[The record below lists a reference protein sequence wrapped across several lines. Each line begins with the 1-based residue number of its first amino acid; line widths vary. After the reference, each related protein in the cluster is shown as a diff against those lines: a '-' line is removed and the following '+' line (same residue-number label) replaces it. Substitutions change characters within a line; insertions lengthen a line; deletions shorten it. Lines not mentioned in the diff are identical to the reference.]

1 MKFDRSPPL
10 GAEVAQGLAALK
22 REGGSVLVVGTGSDA
37 QGDVCGRFL
46 KGDDDRVFVDTD
58 STVRD
63 DEETAETVIERPFS
77 TRSSAAGSA
86 QPGAAPGVRPLVS
99 DLETAMRETA
109 TGDAVQVCFDSLR
122 PFVDTTDDC
131 RHVRSTVAQD
141 WRGLRVFGFVP
152 TGSGRRVDGT
162 DTDPEI
168 LSQVSACANGGSSQ
182 ETPAELVDGVQHIPW
197 DVVHLLFDTCRWLLI
212 LSAAGA

>member
-1 MKFDRSPPL
+1 MKFDRNLPL
-10 GAEVAQGLAALK
+10 DAEVAQGLAALK

-37 QGDVCGRFL
+37 QGDICGRFL
-46 KGDDDRVFVDTD
+46 AGDDDRVFVDTD
-58 STVRD
+58 STVRN

-122 PFVDTTDDC
+122 PFVDTTD
-131 RHVRSTVAQD
+131 
-141 WRGLRVFGFVP
+141 VP
-152 TGSGRRVDGT
+152 T
-162 DTDPEI
+162 
-168 LSQVSACANGGSSQ
+168 LVSSLESLRETASSVG
-182 ETPAELVDGVQHIPW
+182 AI
-197 DVVHLLFDTCRWLLI
+197 VHLHLPAMPEAVPAPLFDAVDAVAEVRRRGGTTYQRWRLP
-212 LSAAGA
+212 ADAEPTDWVPV

>member
-1 MKFDRSPPL
+1 MKYDRSPPL
-10 GAEVAQGLAALK
+10 DADIVQGLAALK

-46 KGDDDRVFVDTD
+46 AGDDDRVFVDTD
-58 STVRD
+58 STVRN

-122 PFVDTTDDC
+122 PFVDTTD
-131 RHVRSTVAQD
+131 
-141 WRGLRVFGFVP
+141 VP
-152 TGSGRRVDGT
+152 T
-162 DTDPEI
+162 
-168 LSQVSACANGGSSQ
+168 LVSSLESLRETASSMG
-182 ETPAELVDGVQHIPW
+182 AI
-197 DVVHLLFDTCRWLLI
+197 VHLHLPAMPEAVPAPLFDAVDAVAEVRRRGGTTYQRWRLPADAEPADWI
-212 LSAAGA
+212 PV